1 MARQLDD
8 IFNECYERIRSGESL
23 KSCLKRYPKHAAEL
37 EPLLKTAFDI
47 GRRASYIHLRP
58 EFKHW
63 ARVQFEGTQHHA
75 RQQRQPAKPGFFS
88 WRQSWSVAV
97 AAVLILLLTG
107 SSTVIASSN
116 ALPDEPLYP
125 VKLATEDM
133 RLAFAVSDTQKAQV
147 HTQLAET
154 RAVEVETMADQ
165 GKTEHAAITAARL
178 AKQLELA
185 NSAIARVESTVGTAP
200 LPTVTEEQPLTTE
213 EQPPA
218 TEEQPPVTE
227 EQPSVTEEQPLTTE
241 EQPPVAEEQPLTT
254 EEQPPVTE
262 EQPPVT
268 EEQPT
273 PPEGQPTPPAFTT
286 RDKGVTAKTERFKKS
301 LENST
306 SKSLKALESAMEK
319 APLQAKPNW
328 QRAID
333 AISESGH
340 GKPTP
345 AWPDQPAP
353 QSDNTTWN
361 EGKPIPVPPD
371 QPAPQSDNTTQ
382 DGVEPVPVLPSQPA
396 PQSDNTTQDKR
407 KPNPFSLF
415 NNQPSSSE
423 WPNTGNKD
431 WPFNKSWTNWSNKGP
446 LNNHQP

>member
-1 MARQLDD
+1 MARQFDD

-47 GRRASYIHLRP
+47 GRRASYIHPRP

-63 ARVQFEGTQHHA
+63 ARVQFEGRQHHA
-75 RQQRQPAKPGFFS
+75 RQQRQPAKPGLFS

-97 AAVLILLLTG
+97 AAVIILVLTG

-116 ALPDEPLYP
+116 AMPDEPLYP

-133 RLAFAVSDTQKAQV
+133 RLALAVSDTQKAQV

-185 NSAIARVESTVGTAP
+185 NSAIASVESTIGTAP
-200 LPTVTEEQPLTTE
+200 LPTVTEEQP
-213 EQPPA
+213 PV

-227 EQPSVTEEQPLTTE
+227 EQP
-241 EQPPVAEEQPLTT
+241 PVT

-273 PPEGQPTPPAFTT
+273 PPAFTT
-286 RDKGVTAKTERFKKS
+286 RDKGVSAKTEHFKKS

-319 APLQAKPNW
+319 APPQAKPNW

-333 AISESGH
+333 SISESGH
-340 GKPTP
+340 GKPAP
-345 AWPDQPAP
+345 ALPGQPTP

-361 EGKPIPVPPD
+361 GVEPAPVPPSL
-371 QPAPQSDNTTQ
+371 PTPQSDNTTWN
-382 DGVEPVPVLPSQPA
+382 GGE
-396 PQSDNTTQDKR
+396 
-407 KPNPFSLF
+407 PNPFSPS

-423 WPNTGNKD
+423 WQNAGNKD
-431 WPFNKSWTNWSNKGP
+431 WPFNKSQTNWSNKGTAK
-446 LNNHQP
+446 

>member
-241 EQPPVAEEQPLTT
+241 EQPPVAEEQP
-254 EEQPPVTE
+254 PVTE
-262 EQPPVT
+262 DQPPVT

-286 RDKGVTAKTERFKKS
+286 QDKGVTAKTERFKKS

-306 SKSLKALESAMEK
+306 SKSLEALESAMEK
-319 APLQAKPNW
+319 APLQAKPDW

-333 AISESGH
+333 IISEGSKEEPSG
-340 GKPTP
+340 
-345 AWPDQPAP
+345 
-353 QSDNTTWN
+353 
-361 EGKPIPVPPD
+361 
-371 QPAPQSDNTTQ
+371 
-382 DGVEPVPVLPSQPA
+382 
-396 PQSDNTTQDKR
+396 
-407 KPNPFSLF
+407 
-415 NNQPSSSE
+415 
-423 WPNTGNKD
+423 
-431 WPFNKSWTNWSNKGP
+431 
-446 LNNHQP
+446 

>member
-1 MARQLDD
+1 MARKLED

-47 GRRASYIHLRP
+47 GRRASYIHPRP

-63 ARVQFEGTQHHA
+63 ARVHLEGMQHHA
-75 RQQRQPAKPGFFS
+75 RQQRQPAKPGPFI

-97 AAVLILLLTG
+97 AAVLIIVLTG

-154 RAVEVETMADQ
+154 RAAEVETMADQ

-185 NSAIARVESTVGTAP
+185 NSAITRVESTVGTAP
-200 LPTVTEEQPLTTE
+200 LPAIP
-213 EQPPA
+213 
-218 TEEQPPVTE
+218 E
-227 EQPSVTEEQPLTTE
+227 EQPSV
-241 EQPPVAEEQPLTT
+241 T

-268 EEQPT
+268 EEQPPVTEEQPPVTEEQPPVTEVQPT
-273 PPEGQPTPPAFTT
+273 PPEGQPTPPAFTK
-286 RDKGVTAKTERFKKS
+286 RDKDMTAKTEHFKKS
-301 LENST
+301 LEGST
-306 SKSLKALESAMEK
+306 SKSLTALKNAMEK
-319 APLQAKPNW
+319 APPQAKPDW
-328 QRAID
+328 QRAINM
-333 AISESGH
+333 ISEKS
-340 GKPTP
+340 
-345 AWPDQPAP
+345 PAP
-353 QSDNTTWN
+353 VWPS
-361 EGKPIPVPPD
+361 
-371 QPAPQSDNTTQ
+371 QPTPQSDNTTQ
-382 DGVEPVPVLPSQPA
+382 DGVEPVPVLPDQPA
-396 PQSDNTTQDKR
+396 PQSDNTTWNGEEPAPVLPDQPDSQSDNTTWNR
-407 KPNPFSLF
+407 GAPNLFSPSD
-415 NNQPSSSE
+415 NQPYSSE
-423 WPNTGNKD
+423 WQNTGNKD
-431 WPFNKSWTNWSNKGP
+431 WPFNNKSQINWPNKGTDK
-446 LNNHQP
+446 

>member
-1 MARQLDD
+1 
-8 IFNECYERIRSGESL
+8 
-23 KSCLKRYPKHAAEL
+23 
-37 EPLLKTAFDI
+37 
-47 GRRASYIHLRP
+47 
-58 EFKHW
+58 
-63 ARVQFEGTQHHA
+63 VQFEGTQHHA
-75 RQQRQPAKPGFFS
+75 KQQRQPAKPGLFS

-97 AAVLILLLTG
+97 AAVLILVLTG

-133 RLAFAVSDTQKAQV
+133 RLAFAVSDTQKAQI

-185 NSAIARVESTVGTAP
+185 NSAIARVESTIGTAP
-200 LPTVTEEQPLTTE
+200 LPTI
-213 EQPPA
+213 
-218 TEEQPPVTE
+218 
-227 EQPSVTEEQPLTTE
+227 
-241 EQPPVAEEQPLTT
+241 T

-268 EEQPT
+268 EEQPPIT
-273 PPEGQPTPPAFTT
+273 EEQPTPPAFTT
-286 RDKGVTAKTERFKKS
+286 RDKGVSAKTERFKKS

-306 SKSLKALESAMEK
+306 SKSLKALENAMEK
-319 APLQAKPNW
+319 APPQAKPNW

-340 GKPTP
+340 GKPAP
-345 AWPDQPAP
+345 ALPGQPTP

-361 EGKPIPVPPD
+361 GGE
-371 QPAPQSDNTTQ
+371 
-382 DGVEPVPVLPSQPA
+382 
-396 PQSDNTTQDKR
+396 
-407 KPNPFSLF
+407 PNPFSPS

-423 WPNTGNKD
+423 WQNTGNKD
-431 WPFNKSWTNWSNKGP
+431 WPFNESQTNWSNKDTAK
-446 LNNHQP
+446 

>member
-75 RQQRQPAKPGFFS
+75 KQQRQPAKPGLFS

-97 AAVLILLLTG
+97 AAVLILVLTG
-107 SSTVIASSN
+107 GSTVIASSN

-133 RLAFAVSDTQKAQV
+133 RLAFAVSDTQKAQI

-185 NSAIARVESTVGTAP
+185 NSAIARVESNVGTAP

-213 EQPPA
+213 EQPPVA
-218 TEEQPPVTE
+218 
-227 EQPSVTEEQPLTTE
+227 E
-241 EQPPVAEEQPLTT
+241 EQPPVAEEQP
-254 EEQPPVTE
+254 PVA
-262 EQPPVT
+262 

-273 PPEGQPTPPAFTT
+273 PPEGEATPPAFTT
-286 RDKGVTAKTERFKKS
+286 QDKGVTAKTERFKKS

-319 APLQAKPNW
+319 APLQAKPDW
-328 QRAID
+328 QRAINI
-333 AISESGH
+333 ISERSKEEPSGKD
-340 GKPTP
+340 GTQDWPSQPT
-345 AWPDQPAP
+345 P

-361 EGKPIPVPPD
+361 GVEPAPAWPG
-371 QPAPQSDNTTQ
+371 QPTPQSDNTTWN
-382 DGVEPVPVLPSQPA
+382 GGE
-396 PQSDNTTQDKR
+396 
-407 KPNPFSLF
+407 PNPFSPSD
-415 NNQPSSSE
+415 NQPSSSE
-423 WPNTGNKD
+423 WQNTGNKD
-431 WPFNKSWTNWSNKGP
+431 WPFNKSQTNWPNKGTAK
-446 LNNHQP
+446 

>member
-47 GRRASYIHLRP
+47 GRRASYIHPRT

-63 ARVQFEGTQHHA
+63 ARMNFEGMQHHA
-75 RQQRQPAKPGFFS
+75 RQQKQPAKPRLFS

-97 AAVLILLLTG
+97 AAVLIIVLTG
-107 SSTVIASSN
+107 GSTVIASSN

-125 VKLATEDM
+125 VKLATEDV

-165 GKTEHAAITAARL
+165 GKTEYAAVTAARL

-185 NSAIARVESTVGTAP
+185 NSAIVIVESKAGTTP
-200 LPTVTEEQPLTTE
+200 LPTVPEEQPQVTEEQP
-213 EQPPA
+213 Q
-218 TEEQPPVTE
+218 VTE
-227 EQPSVTEEQPLTTE
+227 EQPQVTEEQP
-241 EQPPVAEEQPLTT
+241 Q
-254 EEQPPVTE
+254 VTE
-262 EQPPVT
+262 EQPQVTEEQPQVT

-273 PPEGQPTPPAFTT
+273 PPTFTT
-286 RDKGVTAKTERFKKS
+286 RDKGATAKTDRFKKS
-301 LENST
+301 LESST
-306 SKSLKALESAMEK
+306 SKSLKALEKAMEK
-319 APLQAKPNW
+319 APPQAKPHW

-340 GKPTP
+340 GKPAP
-345 AWPDQPAP
+345 VWPGQPTP
-353 QSDNTTWN
+353 QSDNTTW
-361 EGKPIPVPPD
+361 D
-371 QPAPQSDNTTQ
+371 Q
-382 DGVEPVPVLPSQPA
+382 GEPNFVSPS
-396 PQSDNTTQDKR
+396 
-407 KPNPFSLF
+407 

-423 WPNTGNKD
+423 WQNTS
-431 WPFNKSWTNWSNKGP
+431 NKSWPNWPNKDAAK
-446 LNNHQP
+446 

>member
-47 GRRASYIHLRP
+47 GRRGSYIHPRP

-75 RQQRQPAKPGFFS
+75 KQQRQPAKPGLFS

-97 AAVLILLLTG
+97 AAVLILVLTG

-116 ALPDEPLYP
+116 AMPDEPLYP

-133 RLAFAVSDTQKAQV
+133 RLALAVSDTQKAQV

-185 NSAIARVESTVGTAP
+185 NSAIASVESTIGTAP
-200 LPTVTEEQPLTTE
+200 LPTITE
-213 EQPPA
+213 EQPPI

-227 EQPSVTEEQPLTTE
+227 EQPPVTE
-241 EQPPVAEEQPLTT
+241 EQPPVT

-273 PPEGQPTPPAFTT
+273 PPEGQPTPPALTT
-286 RDKGVTAKTERFKKS
+286 RDKGVSAKTERFKKS
-301 LENST
+301 LKNST

-319 APLQAKPNW
+319 APLQAKPDW
-328 QRAID
+328 QQAID

-340 GKPTP
+340 GKPAP
-345 AWPDQPAP
+345 ALPGQPTP

-361 EGKPIPVPPD
+361 GVEPAPAWPD
-371 QPAPQSDNTTQ
+371 QPTPQSDNTTWN
-382 DGVEPVPVLPSQPA
+382 GGE
-396 PQSDNTTQDKR
+396 
-407 KPNPFSLF
+407 PNPFSPS

-423 WPNTGNKD
+423 WQNTGNKD
-431 WPFNKSWTNWSNKGP
+431 WPNKGAAK
-446 LNNHQP
+446 

>member
-47 GRRASYIHLRP
+47 GRRASYIHPRP

-75 RQQRQPAKPGFFS
+75 RQQRQPAKPGLFS

-97 AAVLILLLTG
+97 AAVIILVLTG

-116 ALPDEPLYP
+116 AMPDEPLYP

-133 RLAFAVSDTQKAQV
+133 RLALAVSDTQKAQV

-165 GKTEHAAITAARL
+165 GKTEQAAITAARL

-185 NSAIARVESTVGTAP
+185 NSAIASVESTIGTAP
-200 LPTVTEEQPLTTE
+200 LPTV
-213 EQPPA
+213 
-218 TEEQPPVTE
+218 
-227 EQPSVTEEQPLTTE
+227 
-241 EQPPVAEEQPLTT
+241 T

-268 EEQPT
+268 EEQPPVT
-273 PPEGQPTPPAFTT
+273 EEQPPVTEVQPPVTEVQPPVTEEQPTPPAFTT

-306 SKSLKALESAMEK
+306 SKSLKALESAKGK
-319 APLQAKPNW
+319 APLHAKPDW

-345 AWPDQPAP
+345 VWPGQPTP

-361 EGKPIPVPPD
+361 GVEPAPVWPSLPT
-371 QPAPQSDNTTQ
+371 PQSDNTTWN
-382 DGVEPVPVLPSQPA
+382 GGE
-396 PQSDNTTQDKR
+396 
-407 KPNPFSLF
+407 PNPFSPS

-423 WPNTGNKD
+423 WQNTGNKD
-431 WPFNKSWTNWSNKGP
+431 WPFNKSQTNWSNKGTAK
-446 LNNHQP
+446 

>member
-37 EPLLKTAFDI
+37 QPLLKTAFDI
-47 GRRASYIHLRP
+47 GRRGSYIHPRP

-63 ARVQFEGTQHHA
+63 ARAQFEGMQQHA
-75 RQQRQPAKPGFFS
+75 RQQRQPAKPGLFS
-88 WRQSWSVAV
+88 LRQSWSVAV
-97 AAVLILLLTG
+97 AAVLIIVLTG
-107 SSTVIASSN
+107 TSTAIASSN

-125 VKLATEDM
+125 VKLATEDV

-165 GKTEHAAITAARL
+165 GKTEQAAITAARL
-178 AKQLELA
+178 AKQIELA
-185 NSAIARVESTVGTAP
+185 NSAIARVEIKSGIAP
-200 LPTVTEEQPLTTE
+200 LPTT
-213 EQPPA
+213 

-227 EQPSVTEEQPLTTE
+227 EQP
-241 EQPPVAEEQPLTT
+241 PVT

-273 PPEGQPTPPAFTT
+273 PPTFTK
-286 RDKGVTAKTERFKKS
+286 RDKDVTARTERFKKS

-319 APLQAKPNW
+319 APPHAKPDW
-328 QRAID
+328 QRAINT
-333 AISESGH
+333 ISEKSKYGTPDSNNWYNEPAPVLP
-340 GKPTP
+340 GQPT
-345 AWPDQPAP
+345 P
-353 QSDNTTWN
+353 QSDNTTRN
-361 EGKPIPVPPD
+361 
-371 QPAPQSDNTTQ
+371 Q
-382 DGVEPVPVLPSQPA
+382 VEP
-396 PQSDNTTQDKR
+396 NTSS
-407 KPNPFSLF
+407 PFNS
-415 NNQPSSSE
+415 QPSSSE
-423 WPNTGNKD
+423 LQNTS
-431 WPFNKSWTNWSNKGP
+431 NKSWTSNKSQINWPNKGTTK
-446 LNNHQP
+446 

>member
-47 GRRASYIHLRP
+47 GRRASYIHPRP

-63 ARVQFEGTQHHA
+63 ARVQFEGRQHHA
-75 RQQRQPAKPGFFS
+75 RQQRQPAKPGLFS

-97 AAVLILLLTG
+97 AAVLIIVLTG

-116 ALPDEPLYP
+116 AMPDEPLYP

-133 RLAFAVSDTQKAQV
+133 RLAVAVSDTQKAQV

-165 GKTEHAAITAARL
+165 GKTEYAATTAAML

-200 LPTVTEEQPLTTE
+200 LPT
-213 EQPPA
+213 
-218 TEEQPPVTE
+218 
-227 EQPSVTEEQPLTTE
+227 
-241 EQPPVAEEQPLTT
+241 TT

-268 EEQPT
+268 EEQPPVT
-273 PPEGQPTPPAFTT
+273 EEQPPVTEEQPPVTEEQPPVTEEQPTPPAFTT

-306 SKSLKALESAMEK
+306 SKSLKALENAMEK
-319 APLQAKPNW
+319 APPQAKPNW
-328 QRAID
+328 QRAINT
-333 AISESGH
+333 ISERSPAPVWPSQ
-340 GKPTP
+340 PTP
-345 AWPDQPAP
+345 QSDNKTWNGGWPTPVWPSLPTP

-361 EGKPIPVPPD
+361 GGE
-371 QPAPQSDNTTQ
+371 
-382 DGVEPVPVLPSQPA
+382 
-396 PQSDNTTQDKR
+396 
-407 KPNPFSLF
+407 PNPFSPS

-423 WPNTGNKD
+423 WQNTGNKD
-431 WPFNKSWTNWSNKGP
+431 WPFNKSWTNWPNTDNAK
-446 LNNHQP
+446 

>member
-1 MARQLDD
+1 MARKLED

-37 EPLLKTAFDI
+37 EPLLKTVFDI
-47 GRRASYIHLRP
+47 GRRASYIHPRP

-63 ARVQFEGTQHHA
+63 ARVNLEGMQHHA
-75 RQQRQPAKPGFFS
+75 RQQRQPAKPGPFI

-97 AAVLILLLTG
+97 AAVLIIVLTG

-133 RLAFAVSDTQKAQV
+133 KLAFAVSDTQKAQV

-165 GKTEHAAITAARL
+165 GKTEYAAMTAARL
-178 AKQLELA
+178 AKELELA
-185 NSAIARVESTVGTAP
+185 NFAIAKVEYNVGTTPIPTTTEDQP
-200 LPTVTEEQPLTTE
+200 LP
-213 EQPPA
+213 

-227 EQPSVTEEQPLTTE
+227 EQPPVSEEP
-241 EQPPVAEEQPLTT
+241 PPVT

-268 EEQPT
+268 EEQPPVIEEQPT
-273 PPEGQPTPPAFTT
+273 PPEGESTLATFTT
-286 RDKGVTAKTERFKKS
+286 RDKGVTARTERFKKS

-306 SKSLKALESAMEK
+306 SRSLKALEGAMEK
-319 APLQAKPNW
+319 APPHAKPDW
-328 QRAID
+328 QQAINV
-333 AISESGH
+333 ISEKRPAPVWPSQ
-340 GKPTP
+340 PT
-345 AWPDQPAP
+345 P
-353 QSDNTTWN
+353 QSDNATW
-361 EGKPIPVPPD
+361 D
-371 QPAPQSDNTTQ
+371 Q
-382 DGVEPVPVLPSQPA
+382 G
-396 PQSDNTTQDKR
+396 
-407 KPNPFSLF
+407 KPNPFSPY

-423 WPNTGNKD
+423 WQNVGNKD
-431 WPFNKSWTNWSNKGP
+431 WPFSKSQNNWSNNSTAK
-446 LNNHQP
+446 

>member
-47 GRRASYIHLRP
+47 GRRASYIHPRP

-63 ARVQFEGTQHHA
+63 ARVQFEGRQHHA
-75 RQQRQPAKPGFFS
+75 RQQRQPAKPGLFS

-97 AAVLILLLTG
+97 AAVLILVLTC

-116 ALPDEPLYP
+116 AMPDEPLYP
-125 VKLATEDM
+125 VKLATEDV

-185 NSAIARVESTVGTAP
+185 NSAIARAESTVSTAP
-200 LPTVTEEQPLTTE
+200 LPTTTTEEQPTVTEEQPSVVT
-213 EQPPA
+213 Q
-218 TEEQPPVTE
+218 EQPPV
-227 EQPSVTEEQPLTTE
+227 PDKQPL
-241 EQPPVAEEQPLTT
+241 
-254 EEQPPVTE
+254 
-262 EQPPVT
+262 VT

-273 PPEGQPTPPAFTT
+273 PPKGESTPPAFTT

-301 LENST
+301 LNNST
-306 SKSLKALESAMEK
+306 SKSLKALEGAMEK
-319 APLQAKPNW
+319 APPQAKPDW

-333 AISESGH
+333 IISERSKEEPSGKD
-340 GKPTP
+340 GTQDWPGQPT
-345 AWPDQPAP
+345 P

-361 EGKPIPVPPD
+361 
-371 QPAPQSDNTTQ
+371 
-382 DGVEPVPVLPSQPA
+382 GVEPNLFSPS
-396 PQSDNTTQDKR
+396 
-407 KPNPFSLF
+407 

-423 WPNTGNKD
+423 WQNTVNRAHPSSKLQNNSPNTSTVK
-431 WPFNKSWTNWSNKGP
+431 
-446 LNNHQP
+446 

>member
-75 RQQRQPAKPGFFS
+75 KQQRQPAKPGLFS

-97 AAVLILLLTG
+97 AAVLILVLTG
-107 SSTVIASSN
+107 GSTVIASSN

-133 RLAFAVSDTQKAQV
+133 RLAFAVSDTQKAQI

-185 NSAIARVESTVGTAP
+185 NSAIARVESNVGTAP

-213 EQPPA
+213 EQPP
-218 TEEQPPVTE
+218 
-227 EQPSVTEEQPLTTE
+227 
-241 EQPPVAEEQPLTT
+241 VA

-262 EQPPVT
+262 EQPPVAEEQPPVAEEQPPVAEEQPPVA

-273 PPEGQPTPPAFTT
+273 PPEGEATPPAFTT
-286 RDKGVTAKTERFKKS
+286 QDKGVTAKTERFKKS

-319 APLQAKPNW
+319 APLQAKPDW
-328 QRAID
+328 QRAINI
-333 AISESGH
+333 ISERSKEEPSGKD
-340 GKPTP
+340 GTQDWPSQPT
-345 AWPDQPAP
+345 P

-361 EGKPIPVPPD
+361 GVEPAPAWPG
-371 QPAPQSDNTTQ
+371 QPTPQSDNTTW
-382 DGVEPVPVLPSQPA
+382 DRGE
-396 PQSDNTTQDKR
+396 
-407 KPNPFSLF
+407 PNPFSPS

-423 WPNTGNKD
+423 WQNTGNKD
-431 WPFNKSWTNWSNKGP
+431 WPFNKSQTNWPNKGTAK
-446 LNNHQP
+446 